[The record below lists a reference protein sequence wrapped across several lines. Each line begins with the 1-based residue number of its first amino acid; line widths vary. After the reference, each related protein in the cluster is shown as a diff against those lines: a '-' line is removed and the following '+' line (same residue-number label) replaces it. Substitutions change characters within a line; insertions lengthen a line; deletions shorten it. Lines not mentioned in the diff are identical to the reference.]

1 MSDYLEGKALQ
12 TLLYG
17 RKVERATANLPATA
31 VQSIFTVVGGR
42 VAIKMLM
49 GTVTTIIQDQ
59 ACNLSVQSTPTV
71 GVAHVF
77 GTALEI
83 RTFAA
88 GRKLGIGG
96 AIGALESTGSTLP
109 MPARDLV
116 VSAGTIQIETS
127 ATNTGAIAW
136 SIMYVPIDDGAYV
149 TAA

>member
-17 RKVERATANLPATA
+17 RRVERTTATIPATA
-31 VQSIFTVVGGR
+31 VESIFTVVGGR

-49 GTVTTIIQDQ
+49 GTVTTEIQDQ
-59 ACNLSVQSTPTV
+59 ACTLAVQSTPTV

-83 RTFAA
+83 RTFAV
-88 GRKLGIGG
+88 GRKLGVGG
-96 AIGALESTGSTLP
+96 TIGALESSGSTLP
-109 MPARDLV
+109 LPARDLA

-136 SIMYVPIDDGAYV
+136 TIMYVPIDAGAYV